1 MKTTLSLFLI
11 AIFSIAFIGSSSSA
25 PSICD
30 CLTNPEYANYGD
42 SKYEQCQEVFLE
54 RYGTSDPST
63 DTMRSDYY
71 ACKN

>member
-1 MKTTLSLFLI
+1 
-11 AIFSIAFIGSSSSA
+11 
-25 PSICD
+25 
-30 CLTNPEYANYGD
+30 
-42 SKYEQCQEVFLE
+42 VFLE